1 MKRVLLPLQHID
13 DTSLSSYFYFKMT
26 PFNNIEEIEEKI
38 NKIKPSDKIEKVV
51 LLVKDYFI
59 EDKYSIVDELSE
71 LVNNNSIL
79 ELHIISPKKVYDIP
93 NTDAVFFYLTR
104 DMIERVKYF
113 DKHNHCTVSV
123 EEYFHLNPLSTSMIF
138 NP

>member
-13 DTSLSSYFYFKMT
+13 DNSMSSYFYFKMT
-26 PFNNIEEIEEKI
+26 PFSNIEEIEEKI
-38 NKIKPSDKIEKVV
+38 NRIELSDKIEKVII
-51 LLVKDYFI
+51 LVKDYFI
-59 EDKYSIVDELSE
+59 ENKHTIVDELSDM
-71 LVNNNSIL
+71 VNDNSVL

-93 NTDAVFFYLTR
+93 NTDAVFFYLSR
-104 DMIERVKYF
+104 DMIDRVKYF

-123 EEYFHLNPLSTSMIF
+123 EEFFHLNPLSTSMIF